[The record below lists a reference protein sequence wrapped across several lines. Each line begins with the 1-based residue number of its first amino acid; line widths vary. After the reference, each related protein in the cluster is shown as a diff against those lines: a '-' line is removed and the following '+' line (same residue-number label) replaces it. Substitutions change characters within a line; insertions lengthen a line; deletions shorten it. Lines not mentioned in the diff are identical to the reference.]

1 MLCRQR
7 LQIFI
12 NVRDVAPEDGD
23 PYLVI
28 AALGDIAR
36 SKGLTIPCKLKIL
49 FVFFHYMRNL
59 LYGCSDVQSNSLQ
72 LEAIAKV
79 LY

>member
-1 MLCRQR
+1 M
-7 LQIFI
+7 
-12 NVRDVAPEDGD
+12 
-23 PYLVI
+23 

-36 SKGLTIPCKLKIL
+36 SKGMTIPCKLKIL

-59 LYGCSDVQSNSLQ
+59 LHDFSHVQSNAQ
-72 LEAIAKV
+72 QVEAIAKV